1 MCAQESV
8 SDKQRLTE
16 CNVDGILGNVT
27 RDTDVW
33 LPDGNIVVVARNT
46 AFRVHKSIL
55 AIHSEVF
62 RDLFLL
68 PPPTPNDET
77 MDGCPIVWVSDDPT
91 HLRRLF
97 LVLCCGKKYVV
108 PLLHARMYTN
118 ICSYYYENDEL
129 IPVQFD
135 VLYSLIVMGH
145 KYAIPSILN
154 DALSRLKKYHTSDL
168 SSCENYPQRA
178 RYVTTRPPDFLLAVQ
193 VARLTNTPSILP
205 SAYLEMSRHAEQLVM
220 MLPEFHGEQLGLTA
234 EIVTQALRGKAA
246 LIEGVTSR
254 ILAISTAV
262 PAPQCPTQ
270 SQCAML
276 AHGLLGRLN
285 VSGEIEIKLSC
296 EFALQPLYEWFWGV
310 AANALCTCCQEAS
323 KRVDE
328 EMRQRVWKTLPQ
340 HFRLEVDGWPV

>member
-1 MCAQESV
+1 MNTQDSI
-8 SDKQRLTE
+8 SDKRRLTE
-16 CNVDGILGNVT
+16 CDDSGIDAVT

-33 LPDGNIVVVARNT
+33 LPDGNIVVIARNT
-46 AFRVHKSIL
+46 GFRVHKSIL

-68 PPPTPNDET
+68 PPSAAEEET
-77 MDGCPIVWVSDDPT
+77 LDGCPVVWVSDDPT

-97 LVLCCGKKYVV
+97 LVLCCGK
-108 PLLHARMYTN
+108 N
-118 ICSYYYENDEL
+118 FYYYENDEL

-135 VLYSLIVMGH
+135 VLYSLINMGH

-154 DALSRLKKYHTSDL
+154 DALSRLKKYYPSDL
-168 SSCENYPQRA
+168 SAWENYPQRA
-178 RYVTTRPPDFLLAVQ
+178 RYVTIRPPDFLLAVQ
-193 VARLTNTPSILP
+193 VARLTNTFSILP

-220 MLPEFHGEQLGLTA
+220 MLPEFHDGQLGLTA
-234 EIVTQALRGKAA
+234 EIITQALRGKAA

-270 SQCAML
+270 SQCALL

-285 VSGEIEIKLSC
+285 VSGEIETKLSC
-296 EFALQPLYEWFWGV
+296 EVALQPLYDWFWGV
-310 AANALCTCCQEAS
+310 AANALCACCQEAS
-323 KRVDE
+323 RRVDE